1 MTKKLWILC
10 LMTVFAVGAS
20 AQSLIGKWAAE
31 PEKSNDATM
40 TFVLNFKNKSNVE
53 LGLECNMS
61 DEEMIVVFDLLVEG
75 KYTRDGNKLTMSF
88 NSKDAKFN
96 LKKIQY
102 FGKIAEAFKAD
113 PELEKTMNN
122 AIMEAAESIK
132 KSMVEVFPDQGDLTI
147 FKLTSTTLSLGDE
160 ENDTYEFKR
169 VK

>member
-1 MTKKLWILC
+1 
-10 LMTVFAVGAS
+10 
-20 AQSLIGKWAAE
+20 
-31 PEKSNDATM
+31 
-40 TFVLNFKNKSNVE
+40 
-53 LGLECNMS
+53 MS
-61 DEEMIVVFDLLVEG
+61 DEEINMVFDLLVVG
-75 KYTRDGNKLTMSF
+75 KYTRDGNKLTISF
-88 NSKDAKFN
+88 NSKDPKFN

-102 FGKIAEAFKAD
+102 FGEIAEAFKAD